1 MQSQAWQGKPRAR
14 PSSGASNMAPAH
26 KGIRY
31 GGRKSKSKTG
41 KPAKT
46 TSLRMPSE
54 FMEFIKSRIDAG
66 DAQTLA
72 EYLIGLVREAAK
84 RHGVTL

>member
-1 MQSQAWQGKPRAR
+1 
-14 PSSGASNMAPAH
+14 MAHAH

-31 GGRKSKSKTG
+31 GGRKCKSKTG

-54 FMEFIKSRIDAG
+54 FQEFVEARISAG
-66 DAQTLA
+66 DARTITG
-72 EYLIGLVREAAK
+72 YLLGLVREAASK
-84 RHGVTL
+84 LGVHL

>member
-1 MQSQAWQGKPRAR
+1 MTH
-14 PSSGASNMAPAH
+14 AH

-31 GGRKSKSKTG
+31 GGRKCKSKTG

-46 TSLRMPSE
+46 TSLRMPAE
-54 FMEFIKSRIDAG
+54 FMEFIAARIFAG
-66 DAQTLA
+66 DAQTLT
-72 EYLIGLVREAAK
+72 EYLLGLVREAAK

>member
-1 MQSQAWQGKPRAR
+1 
-14 PSSGASNMAPAH
+14 MAPAH

-31 GGRKSKSKTG
+31 GGRKCKSKTG
-41 KPAKT
+41 KPAKAT
-46 TSLRMPSE
+46 GLRMPAE
-54 FMEFIKSRIDAG
+54 FMEFIESRIAAG
-66 DAQTLA
+66 DAQTRT

>member
-1 MQSQAWQGKPRAR
+1 
-14 PSSGASNMAPAH
+14 MAHAQ
-26 KGIRY
+26 KGMRY
-31 GGRKSKSKTG
+31 GGRQCKSITG

-46 TSLRMPSE
+46 TSFRIPAE
-54 FMEFIKSRIDAG
+54 FMEFIEARISAG

-72 EYLIGLVREAAK
+72 EYLLGLVREAAK